1 MFGIL
6 ISGIGLDVSSNSIKI
21 MMHYDIAPN
30 DTEEEESMTMI
41 HH

>member
-6 ISGIGLDVSSNSIKI
+6 ISGIELDVSSNSIKI